1 MPPPVYKIDYYPNL
15 QSVTEERY
23 KFRSK
28 SKFFPYYIILKKV
41 DTDPAMQKKFE
52 HEKTTIEVD
61 TITGEYY
68 TVIPE
73 WVVHDMDWY
82 EGCTVEFNIESD
94 EVIIK
99 DSND

>member
-1 MPPPVYKIDYYPNL
+1 MLKIDYYPNL

-23 KFRSK
+23 KFQSK
-28 SKFFPYYIILKKV
+28 SKIFPYYIILKKV
-41 DTDPAMQKKFE
+41 DMYPAMQKKFE

-61 TITGEYY
+61 TISGEYY

-82 EGCTVEFNIESD
+82 EGASIEFNIESD

-99 DSND
+99 DSNE

>member
-1 MPPPVYKIDYYPNL
+1 MLKIDYYPNL
-15 QSVTEERY
+15 HSVTEERY
-23 KFRSK
+23 KFQSK
-28 SKFFPYYIILKKV
+28 SKIFPYYIILKKV
-41 DTDPAMQKKFE
+41 DMDPAMQKKFE

-82 EGCTVEFNIESD
+82 EGASVEFNIESD

-99 DSND
+99 DTDEN

>member
-1 MPPPVYKIDYYPNL
+1 MPSLLKIDYYPNL

-23 KFRSK
+23 KFQSK
-28 SKFFPYYIILKKV
+28 SKIFPYYIILKKV
-41 DTDPAMQKKFE
+41 DMYPAMQKKFE

-61 TITGEYY
+61 TISGEYY

-82 EGCTVEFNIESD
+82 EGASIEFNIESD

-99 DSND
+99 DSNE

>member
-1 MPPPVYKIDYYPNL
+1 MPPLLKIDYYPNL
-15 QSVTEERY
+15 QSVTEAIY
-23 KFRSK
+23 KFQSK
-28 SKFFPYYIILKKV
+28 SKFFWYYIILKKV
-41 DTDPAMQKKFE
+41 DTDSAMQKKFG
-52 HEKTTIEVD
+52 HDKTTIEVD
-61 TITGEYY
+61 TISGEYY

-99 DSND
+99 DTNE